1 MRASRPK
8 QYLPLRGRPVILHT
22 LERLATHPRV
32 AGVLVG
38 ISAEDEYWPTLAP
51 HLTRLPKMISTYEG
65 GAERADTVLNG
76 LKALAARAGE
86 GDWVLVHDAA
96 RPCFRRADVDRL
108 IAEVLGYPD
117 GGLLAVPVSDT
128 VKRTDAAGAVIETVS
143 RTNLWRAVT
152 PQLFPRLRLESALEE
167 AAADGMAVTDEAAAV
182 EHVGGRPRIVAG
194 QADNIKITLAE
205 DLALAELYLTQQ
217 EREQG

>member
-8 QYLPLRGRPVILHT
+8 QYLRLLGRPVILHT
-22 LERLATHPRV
+22 LERLSRHPKV
-32 AGVLVG
+32 AGILVG
-38 ISAEDEYWPTLAP
+38 VSHDDTYWTTLTAD
-51 HLTRLPKMISTYEG
+51 LAGFPKAIQTYEG

-76 LKALAARAGE
+76 LKALEAQAAE

-96 RPCFRRADVDRL
+96 RPCLRPADVDRL

-117 GGLLAVPVSDT
+117 GGLLAVAVSDT

-143 RTNLWRAVT
+143 RTNLWRALT
-152 PQLFPRLRLESALEE
+152 PQLFPQSRLESALEQ
-167 AAADGMAVTDEAAAV
+167 AAADGIVVTDEAAAI

-194 QADNIKITLAE
+194 HADNIKITLAE
-205 DLALAELYLTQQ
+205 DLALAELYLKQQ
-217 EREQG
+217 ERE